1 MNPEGY
7 IIGMLTLL
15 NLGRSAQEPIL
26 QKCCWK
32 GVPAKALAWL
42 RSQTKVIISVRNADD
57 WILADC
63 VAAATGH
70 VHTAFSLLQLLQ
82 LHCPS
87 PALEFQLWQYEE
99 EPWFPRAYFL
109 FCRLRSSDFIQWLVE
124 WVAFYQQHLKPTN
137 EKVLRSNMFFEWSFA
152 ETYTAPLGR
161 VSIVTTELS
170 LMNRADAKVRNKD
183 LLLPCGS
190 KAFEEWSKTLREGC
204 CGKPDVET
212 LQQAALKMENV
223 GEFVGKNT
231 VEFLLTDPKN
241 RFQTAYDAPGAVL
254 MGSNT
259 EQILSNTDGIAAV
272 TADVRKA
279 MPKHFQ
285 YKAGDGNW
293 RRIDLPGHTFS
304 SARRVQLNL
313 CKLCQVEKTLD
324 DGVLWKPRRLRSGP
338 FTFNFSSLL
347 EWCV

>member
-1 MNPEGY
+1 MSPEGY

-15 NLGRSAQEPIL
+15 DLRRGAQEPVL
-26 QKCCWK
+26 TKCRWK

-42 RSQTKVIISVRNADD
+42 HSKTKKKISVRNADG

-63 VAAATGH
+63 VAAGTGA

-82 LHCPS
+82 LHRPS

-124 WVAFYQQHLKPTN
+124 WVGFCQQHRKPGN
-137 EKVLRSNMFFEWSFA
+137 EKLLRSNMFFEWGFA
-152 ETYTAPLGR
+152 ETYTPPLGR

-170 LMNRADAKVRNKD
+170 LISRADTKVRNKE
-183 LLLPCGS
+183 LLLACGS
-190 KAFEEWSKTLREGC
+190 QAFEHWSAMLRASCSQEQ
-204 CGKPDVET
+204 PDVEA

-241 RFQTAYDAPGAVL
+241 RFEQMYDAAGVVL
-254 MGSNT
+254 MGANT
-259 EQILSNTDGIAAV
+259 EQILAGTDATIVAV
-272 TADVRKA
+272 AADVRRA
-279 MPKHFQ
+279 MPKRFEYQ
-285 YKAGDGNW
+285 QGDGDW
-293 RRIDLPGHTFS
+293 TKIELPKHTFS
-304 SARRVQLNL
+304 SGRRVQLNL
-313 CKLCQVEKTLD
+313 CKLCQVEKTLE

-338 FTFNFSSLL
+338 FRFDFSPLL
-347 EWCV
+347 E